1 MKKIDRIILLV
12 LALGM
17 WFMGVVLMMPEKT
30 EADVTPVMPDVG
42 AWPFARRIIQDQNT
56 NSYSKGEI
64 DGITNGLNAMV
75 VSNFTANGTLA
86 VTGASTL
93 SGALTVTGS
102 SAFNGGASVA
112 GLTVTA
118 GITLATGSLIASN
131 AVTVAG
137 VLTVNGATI
146 SGDQATVVDAMADVQ
161 ADQFSLY
168 TNSGAIVIG
177 LFRVIDGTNLVF
189 INTGLAPDITNSI
202 IADISN

>member
-1 MKKIDRIILLV
+1 MKNVDRFILLV
-12 LALGM
+12 FALGM